1 MFKKLRRWLL
11 KKLNATSNEDV
22 AKLIN
27 KIRDNSSPVP
37 TVTLS
42 GRWTLTK
49 SMVDDMLVEDP
60 NGLKKLISYNS
71 VEALKEKLYPYIM
84 TAYKEGEFDYEYLVY
99 ITVSVIRDLP
109 KEIKN
114 EPF

>member
-22 AKLIN
+22 TKLIN
-27 KIRDNSSPVP
+27 KIKGGSASVP
-37 TVTLS
+37 TVTIS
-42 GRWTLTK
+42 GKWTLTK
-49 SMVDDMLVEDP
+49 SMVDDMLVKDP
-60 NGLKKLISYNS
+60 NGLKKLISFNS
-71 VEALKEKLYPYIM
+71 VEVLKDKLYPYIM
-84 TAYKEGEFDYEYLVY
+84 TAYKEGEFDYEYLAY
-99 ITVSVIRDLP
+99 ITVSIISELP

>member
-1 MFKKLRRWLL
+1 MFKKLRIWLL
-11 KKLNATSNEDV
+11 KKLNATPNEDV

-27 KIRDNSSPVP
+27 KIKDGSTSVS
-37 TVTLS
+37 TVTIS

-49 SMVDDMLVEDP
+49 SMVDDMLVKNP
-60 NGLKKLISYNS
+60 NGLKKLISFNS
-71 VEALKEKLYPYIM
+71 VEVLRDKLYPYIM
-84 TAYKEGEFDYEYLVY
+84 TAYKEGEFDYEYLAY
-99 ITVSVIRDLP
+99 ITVPIISELP